1 MKILFIGSYP
11 NPVNPYMSIFFFFF
25 FYKIADLG
33 VECHVLS
40 PVSRTKY
47 RDNLYRIPEFMTEYT
62 ERGSIVKVYH
72 PRTWSFSAK
81 KIGNWNTMFFTE
93 KYAEYKA
100 VREYKKMGI
109 DFDCVYGHFFLGGGL
124 VAAKIAQ
131 RYSIPAFIAYGE
143 CNFESEISSKYR
155 IHNNYMEGVKGI
167 IAVSSKNKKDLENR
181 SFAKDIPVLL
191 SINAINQDEFYK
203 KNKAECRKKLGLPEK
218 DFIVGFV
225 GYFIERKGSD
235 RLLEACRGLPG
246 VSLAFAGSGKNAP
259 SGSNV
264 VFCKSL
270 PHEDVSDFLNAIDVF
285 VLPTRNEGCSNAI
298 IEAMACGNAIV
309 SSNLSFNLDILNN
322 SNSILINPNNIEEI
336 RRAVIELRDNM
347 EKRIQL
353 SKQVLEDAEKLSL
366 DNRAKNI
373 LNFIESNI

>member
-11 NPVNPYMSIFFFFF
+11 NPVNPYMSIFFRALI
-25 FYKIADLG
+25 YKIADLG

-81 KIGNWNTMFFTE
+81 KIG
-93 KYAEYKA
+93 K
-100 VREYKKMGI
+100 
-109 DFDCVYGHFFLGGGL
+109 
-124 VAAKIAQ
+124 
-131 RYSIPAFIAYGE
+131 
-143 CNFESEISSKYR
+143 
-155 IHNNYMEGVKGI
+155 
-167 IAVSSKNKKDLENR
+167 
-181 SFAKDIPVLL
+181 
-191 SINAINQDEFYK
+191 
-203 KNKAECRKKLGLPEK
+203 K

-366 DNRAKNI
+366 DNRAILSFIMIIMGILKNKDFRSRMVI
-373 LNFIESNI
+373 YSMKIIKKNCMKCLF